1 MKYLFKC
8 TNADCKCEEEKE
20 IPIKE
25 YDKEK
30 TKQTCSNC
38 GAKMNR
44 VIEWEGIADSSNM
57 NGWFGKAGGSVI

>member
-38 GAKMNR
+38 GAKMDR
-44 VIEWEGIADSSNM
+44 VIEWVGVATGNGE
-57 NGWFGKAGGSVI
+57 GWFGARGGNTI